1 MRLKKI
7 RAKNQRAKGFT
18 LIEILIVVAILGILA
33 SFLLPNA
40 IQAYYKGRAAKVV
53 NDMRVIRDCALRY
66 QMDKNSWPRSRTWG
80 RTPPEFQ
87 SYLPPGTSFDLSGW
101 DVEFAFTNYSNKS
114 DDWTD
119 QRGYTVVLRARVQ
132 NVMLA
137 NRIYKMAPNLFF
149 NISINKKQGM
159 FIIALE

>member
-1 MRLKKI
+1 MNLKKNLAI
-7 RAKNQRAKGFT
+7 NRQTKGFT

-33 SFLLPNA
+33 SLLLPSA

-53 NDMRVIRDCALRY
+53 NDMRVIRDTALRY
-66 QMDKNSWPRSRTWG
+66 QVDKNSWPRSRTWG

-114 DDWTD
+114 DDWIED
-119 QRGYTVVLRARVQ
+119 RGYTVVLRARVQ

-137 NRIYKMAPNLFF
+137 NRIYKMSPNLFYDVA
-149 NISINKKQGM
+149 INKKRGL